1 MARSS
6 ARKSSIDSAVH
17 KIVVREEA
25 RSSGAGQARMRH
37 SGHRNR
43 QNNFLSQARRC
54 TAKMRRR
61 CFARCRFRPQEEQ
74 VKSFSDD
81 SAGHSEYHTL
91 LAAPE
96 IKRSGRWKHIDAP
109 TALSCA
115 LRPSPRKRALA
126 AHGEKR
132 LACERA
138 PPRPISPRRQPEK
151 TRHHLDRVV

>member
-1 MARSS
+1 
-6 ARKSSIDSAVH
+6 
-17 KIVVREEA
+17 
-25 RSSGAGQARMRH
+25 MRH
-37 SGHRNR
+37 SGNSNR
-43 QNNFLSQARRC
+43 HNNILSQARRC

-115 LRPSPRKRALA
+115 LRPSPSQRALV

-138 PPRPISPRRQPEK
+138 PPRAISPRRQLEK
-151 TRHHLDRVV
+151 TRHHLDRVVKVLRSPHQAQPAPQEYERSRPDHSAT